1 MMEKEL
7 ATNNNGRKN
16 ETKVFYSIKMRV
28 DKRKRRQQDKNYGRS
43 CHNIR
48 NKHNNR
54 TIWSILII
62 LVGLLSVA
70 LSMIFILC
78 YLSRNYIV
86 LYVL

>member
-43 CHNIR
+43 YCQNVR
-48 NKHNNR
+48 DKHNNR
-54 TIWSILII
+54 TRWSLLII
-62 LVGLLSVA
+62 LVGLL
-70 LSMIFILC
+70 
-78 YLSRNYIV
+78 IV
-86 LYVL
+86 YWQYQ

>member
-43 CHNIR
+43 CHNVR
-48 NKHNNR
+48 DKHNNR
-54 TIWSILII
+54 TRWSLLII
-62 LVGLLSVA
+62 LVGLLSV
-70 LSMIFILC
+70 
-78 YLSRNYIV
+78 IV
-86 LYVL
+86 YWQYQ